1 MKYIV
6 KFQLFL
12 AVVVFT
18 GLSFGISAAEL
29 NSVQKI
35 GVVNMNKIFTSYYKT
50 KLEDARI
57 KKQSEV
63 YRNYLMSLNEARN
76 KLNAEFIKLR
86 DAAQNIAYSDAERE
100 SNRISA
106 QNKYRQLQA
115 KDVEIQQYNDEKK
128 KQLFDEYEKMRKAL
142 IDEVVKVVR
151 SKAKRDKYT
160 FVMDSSGNTMNSIPA
175 VVYFDESV
183 DFTDEVIKELNLGNS
198 ERLSVITDN

>member
-1 MKYIV
+1 MKYSV
-6 KFQLFL
+6 KSRLFL
-12 AVVVFT
+12 VFLAFVVF
-18 GLSFGISAAEL
+18 SFGLNAA
-29 NSVQKI
+29 QKI
-35 GVVNMNKIFTSYYKT
+35 GVVNMNKIFINYYKT

-63 YRNYLMSLNEARN
+63 YREYLMSLNEAKN

-100 SNRISA
+100 NNRIAA

-115 KDVEIQQYNDEKK
+115 KEVEIQQYNDEKK

-151 SKAKRDKYT
+151 SKAKREKYT
-160 FVMDSSGNTMNSIPA
+160 FVLDSSGNTMNSIPA
-175 VVYFDESV
+175 VIYFDKSA
-183 DFTDEVIKELNLGNS
+183 DFTNAVIRELNLGSS
-198 ERLSVITDN
+198 ERETVIIDN

>member
-1 MKYIV
+1 MKNMV
-6 KFQLFL
+6 KSQLFL
-12 AVVVFT
+12 TFLACTVF
-18 GLSFGISAAEL
+18 SFGLDAA
-29 NSVQKI
+29 QKI

-63 YRNYLMSLNEARN
+63 YRKYLMSLNESKN
-76 KLNAEFIKLR
+76 KLNVEFIKLR

-100 SNRISA
+100 SNRIAA

-151 SKAKRDKYT
+151 SKAKREKYT
-160 FVMDSSGNTMNSIPA
+160 LVMDSSGNTMNSIPA
-175 VVYFDESV
+175 VVYFEQSV
-183 DFTDEVIKELNLGNS
+183 DFTDAVIKDLNLGNS
-198 ERLSVITDN
+198 ER